1 MTTRICA
8 RFSTPFPLGSCPPLP
23 QPAPRGTWL
32 AAAILGQAAPP
43 LRPPTWRR
51 PALSPPSGTG
61 PCWPAKAEG
70 TLSWAKILLG
80 EKKTPVNGGARG
92 SLMGFPERWHGLGLC
107 HGARGPG
114 GWAVCG
120 GREVAAALSFCPLS
134 KIHGCFSSL
143 KCTRSSSSSFQ
154 CINTFQCVNS
164 YSEAAGEAQQH
175 LNPHP
180 QWSSSI
186 RPHAGLFHKTKCYTQ
201 KTDQTHPVYPTYSWD
216 PKTWHRAIT
225 QNCNVVSAHRGH
237 RCRQRWSNDL

>member
-1 MTTRICA
+1 
-8 RFSTPFPLGSCPPLP
+8 
-23 QPAPRGTWL
+23 
-32 AAAILGQAAPP
+32 
-43 LRPPTWRR
+43 
-51 PALSPPSGTG
+51 
-61 PCWPAKAEG
+61 
-70 TLSWAKILLG
+70 
-80 EKKTPVNGGARG
+80 
-92 SLMGFPERWHGLGLC
+92 MGFPERWHGLGLC

-120 GREVAAALSFCPLS
+120 GRGVAAALPFCLLS

-186 RPHAGLFHKTKCYTQ
+186 RPRAGLFHKTKCYTQ
-201 KTDQTHPVYPTYSWD
+201 KADQTHPVYPTYSWD

-225 QNCNVVSAHRGH
+225 QNCNVVSAHRGQH
-237 RCRQRWSNDL
+237 CRQR